1 MSNELVV
8 MPKDQF
14 AELLRDVI
22 NEEIE
27 AQIGPLKAV
36 IAVKQKDACKAAGI
50 TDNTARNKTKR
61 GEIEPL
67 QRDGSS
73 LNYFELRHV
82 PGLKPRSNRRN
93 K

>member
-1 MSNELVV
+1 MARL
-8 MPKDQF
+8 

-22 NEEIE
+22 NEEIG
-27 AQIGPLKAV
+27 ALKAT

-67 QRDGSS
+67 QRDESS
-73 LNYFELRHV
+73 LNYFELKYV
-82 PGLKPRSNRRN
+82 LGLKPRSNRRD

>member
-1 MSNELVV
+1 MARL
-8 MPKDQF
+8 

-27 AQIGPLKAV
+27 AQIGPLNAT

-67 QRDGSS
+67 QRDESS
-73 LNYFELRHV
+73 LNYFELKYV
-82 PGLKPRSNRRN
+82 LGVKTAF
-93 K
+93 

>member
-1 MSNELVV
+1 MARL
-8 MPKDQF
+8 

-27 AQIGPLKAV
+27 AQIGPLKAT

-61 GEIEPL
+61 GQIEPL
-67 QRDGSS
+67 QRDESS
-73 LNYFELRHV
+73 LNYFELKYV
-82 PGLKPRSNRRN
+82 LGLKPRSNRRD